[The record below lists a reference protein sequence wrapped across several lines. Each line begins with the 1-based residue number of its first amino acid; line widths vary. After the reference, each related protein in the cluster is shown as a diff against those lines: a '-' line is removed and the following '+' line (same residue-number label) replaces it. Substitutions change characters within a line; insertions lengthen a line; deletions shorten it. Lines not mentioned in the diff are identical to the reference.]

1 MGLTCWTD
9 CGKDRDGTRM
19 VFVLYAEVMMVKTND
34 LFLRLYIVA
43 YAAMAVQR
51 PAYCSVFSGDVQ

>member
-1 MGLTCWTD
+1 
-9 CGKDRDGTRM
+9 M